1 MITDTRYA
9 TTAAA
14 ADGLVYVGA
23 PSQTV
28 IALDARNGAQ
38 RWQAHLDVASPFD
51 KFPTFVWVEADGKV
65 YVVSGNQSG
74 NAIYAFDAA
83 TGAQRWRIH
92 TGTDNLSTPTV
103 ANGVVYFGSYDDHVY
118 ALDGATG
125 ALRWRFQTQDR
136 VLTAP
141 TVANGVVYVSATES
155 DHYVYALD
163 AATGKLRWR
172 FETGGVFFAPVV
184 AGGSAYVGS
193 NDGFFYALST

>member
-9 TTAAA
+9 TTVAA

-51 KFPTFVWVEADGKV
+51 KFPTFVWAEADGKV

-74 NAIYAFDAA
+74 NAIYAFDVA

-92 TGTDNLSTPTV
+92 TGTDNLST
-103 ANGVVYFGSYDDHVY
+103 
-118 ALDGATG
+118 
-125 ALRWRFQTQDR
+125 
-136 VLTAP
+136 P

-193 NDGFFYALST
+193 NDGFLYALST